1 MFISVITPTFNSEKN
16 ILKNIESLNLQEKIF
31 EQIIIDNKSND
42 KTIEIIKKT
51 ANYPFT
57 IISEKDNGIYFAMN
71 KGISK
76 AIGDFL
82 LFLNSDDWIP
92 KQTFKVVEH
101 ESNKYPNIDI
111 FYGNTNYYKNDKI
124 NFFQKS
130 DISKILRTNSLSHQT
145 MYFSKKIFLKY
156 EFDIKYKIAADY
168 DLNIKLFKNRYNFHF
183 INKTL
188 SNNLMGGYSSNLFE
202 SFKDFFQIQK
212 KNNGLLKAIVYTF
225 IEYKFQ
231 IFKLIL
237 FKKR

>member
-31 EQIIIDNKSND
+31 EQIIVDNKSND
-42 KTIEIIKKT
+42 KTIEIIRKS
-51 ANYPFT
+51 ANYPFK
-57 IISEKDNGIYFAMN
+57 IISEKDNGIYYAMN

-76 AIGDFL
+76 ATGDYL

-92 KQTFKVVEH
+92 ENTFKIVEH
-101 ESNKYPNIDI
+101 ERNKNPNVDI
-111 FYGNTNYYKNDKI
+111 FYGNTNYYKNEKI

-130 DISKILRTNSLSHQT
+130 DINKILRTNSLSHQT

-156 EFDIKYKIAADY
+156 KFDIKYKVAADY
-168 DLNIKLFKNRYNFHF
+168 DLTIKLFINHYNFFF
-183 INKTL
+183 INKVL
-188 SNNLMGGYSSNLFE
+188 SNNLMGGYSTNLFV

-212 KNNGLLKAIVYTF
+212 KYNGLIKAILYTF
-225 IEYKFQ
+225 VEYKFQ

-237 FKKR
+237 LKKR

>member
-31 EQIIIDNKSND
+31 EQIIVDNKSND
-42 KTIEIIKKT
+42 KTIEIIKKS
-51 ANYPFT
+51 ANYPFK
-57 IISEKDNGIYFAMN
+57 IISEKDNGIYYAMN

-76 AIGDFL
+76 ATGDYL

-92 KQTFKVVEH
+92 ENTFKIVEY
-101 ESNKYPNIDI
+101 ERNKNPFVDI

-130 DISKILRTNSLSHQT
+130 DINKILRTNSLSHQT

-156 EFDIKYKIAADY
+156 KFDIKYKVAADY
-168 DLNIKLFKNRYNFHF
+168 DLTIKLFKNRYNFYF

-212 KNNGLLKAIVYTF
+212 KNNGLIRAIIYT
-225 IEYKFQ
+225 IVEYKFQ
-231 IFKLIL
+231 IFKLIF
-237 FKKR
+237 FKKT

>member
-31 EQIIIDNKSND
+31 EQIIVDNKSND
-42 KTIEIIKKT
+42 KTIEIIKKS
-51 ANYPFT
+51 ANYPFK
-57 IISEKDNGIYFAMN
+57 IISEKDNGIYYAMN

-76 AIGDFL
+76 ATGDYL

-92 KQTFKVVEH
+92 ENTFKIVEH
-101 ESNKYPNIDI
+101 ERNKNPYVDI
-111 FYGNTNYYKNDKI
+111 FYGNTNYYKNEKI

-130 DISKILRTNSLSHQT
+130 DINKILRTNSLSHQT

-156 EFDIKYKIAADY
+156 KFDIKYKVAADY
-168 DLNIKLFKNRYNFHF
+168 DLTIKLFKNRYNFYF
-183 INKTL
+183 INNTL

-212 KNNGLLKAIVYTF
+212 KNNGLIRAIIYT
-225 IEYKFQ
+225 IVEYKFQ

-237 FKKR
+237 LKKR

>member
-31 EQIIIDNKSND
+31 EQIIVDNKSND
-42 KTIEIIKKT
+42 KTIEIIKKS
-51 ANYPFT
+51 ANYPFK
-57 IISEKDNGIYFAMN
+57 IISEKDNGIYYAMN

-76 AIGDFL
+76 ATGDYL

-92 KQTFKVVEH
+92 ENTFKIVEY
-101 ESNKYPNIDI
+101 ERNKNPFVDI

-130 DISKILRTNSLSHQT
+130 DINKILRTNSLSHQT

-156 EFDIKYKIAADY
+156 KFDIKYKVAADY
-168 DLNIKLFKNRYNFHF
+168 DLTIKLFKNRYNFYF

-212 KNNGLLKAIVYTF
+212 KNNGLIRAIIYT
-225 IEYKFQ
+225 IVDYKFQ
-231 IFKLIL
+231 IFKLIF
-237 FKKR
+237 FKNT

>member
-31 EQIIIDNKSND
+31 EQIIVDNKSND
-42 KTIEIIKKT
+42 KTIEIIKKS
-51 ANYPFT
+51 ANYPFK
-57 IISEKDNGIYFAMN
+57 IISEKDNGIYYAMN

-76 AIGDFL
+76 ATGDYL

-92 KQTFKVVEH
+92 ENTFKIVEY
-101 ESNKYPNIDI
+101 ERNKNPLVDI

-130 DISKILRTNSLSHQT
+130 DINKILRTNSLSHQT

-156 EFDIKYKIAADY
+156 KFDIKYKVAADY
-168 DLNIKLFKNRYNFHF
+168 DLTIKLFKNRYNFYF

-212 KNNGLLKAIVYTF
+212 KNNGLIRAIIYT
-225 IEYKFQ
+225 IVEYKFQ
-231 IFKLIL
+231 IFKLIF
-237 FKKR
+237 FKKT